1 MVDHLIESCAGHA
14 PDGRLG
20 GMSAITITPRTVR
33 HVEIATGRPYEK
45 FREEYEAA
53 VPAFDRLEAIGV
65 VTSGAGWAGIEN
77 LSRNTAVHGL
87 VSFFTFDP
95 SPVMR
100 LNGST
105 RRGVTYLSGN
115 IVEAEKGF
123 RVDPACFLYLP
134 LRVIIAEASDGT
146 AVLGVDVPNDLFGV
160 FPGSEMADVGAVF
173 TRTFGLLLQHL
184 GLPVPQEL
192 GGTDV
197 DE

>member
-1 MVDHLIESCAGHA
+1 
-14 PDGRLG
+14 
-20 GMSAITITPRTVR
+20 MSGITITPRTVR
-33 HVEIATGRPYEK
+33 HIEIATGRPYEK
-45 FREEYEAA
+45 FREEYETA

-65 VTSGAGWAGIEN
+65 VTSGAGWAGIES

-123 RVDPACFLYLP
+123 RADPACFLYLP
-134 LRVIIAEASDGT
+134 LRIVISEAPDGT
-146 AVLGVDVPNDLFGV
+146 AMLGVDVPTDLFGV
-160 FPGSEMADVGAVF
+160 FPGPEMTDVAAVF
-173 TRTFGLLLQHL
+173 TRTFGQLLQHL
-184 GLPVPQEL
+184 GLPVAREIT
-192 GGTDV
+192 GTDG